1 MFILYMLGVL
11 LFFIVGSSLLAV
23 TRFGARGEIGA
34 RGAANV
40 SLVTHKIASG
50 SATFGDKLLVV
61 LMTVFGAFLSPLWL
75 VTSALV
81 GGILYFIFEI
91 IL

>member
-40 SLVTHKIASG
+40 SLVTHKIANG

-61 LMTVFGAFLSPLWL
+61 LMTAFGAFLSPLWL
-75 VTSALV
+75 GSSALI
-81 GGILYFIFEI
+81 GGILYVVFEI
-91 IL
+91 IF

>member
-40 SLVTHKIASG
+40 SLVVHKIANG
-50 SATFGDKLLVV
+50 TATLTDKFLIVA
-61 LMTVFGAFLSPLWL
+61 MTAFGAFLSPMWL
-75 VTSALV
+75 IASAAIGGLLYLV
-81 GGILYFIFEI
+81 FEI
-91 IL
+91 WF

>member
-40 SLVTHKIASG
+40 SLVTHKNASG